1 MTHKIN
7 NLDVVASSLET
18 EKSELAAELRN
29 VQKSFKGLETEKRNL
44 KENNSAILQEL
55 STAQQQLHDCE
66 VEKNELIEQ
75 IANVSN
81 TEDNDRK
88 ANAIVIYDS
97 ISQSLKDNLSHPN
110 MVFEYLHLD
119 LQNPKNVTMKLQ
131 NADLV
136 VFALGGKLIEEGV
149 KGLTA
154 YKMLTDVLN
163 NLENQV
169 YVITLPPMALK
180 GVSSQI
186 SLFNYKLNKMTQ
198 TERLHVL
205 DIPFLGITKDQVLDA
220 RNTYA
225 NAIMELINQEIRKI
239 ECLPLPKQPCPP
251 STSVST
257 ESYEVTALVEIQSQ
271 HIGKII
277 GKSGSN
283 ITRIRREHKVNIA
296 VGRWSEPKRDNRD
309 DYAPVMDAVCVTGLS
324 NDVRNATLRILDL
337 TSVEG
342 PSDPKR
348 KKST

>member
-1 MTHKIN
+1 MSDQEDTQVFTLDDEEQMERPLPGNANESQATPPEGQTNDSAGGDISKTKGRPRGSSSKSKAQTKDAKYNELKVMFDALSDERDSLLEKKRHLKQDYTDLKAQLDNQIYVNNAQTREIQNLKATNVQLTHKIN

-29 VQKSFKGLETEKRNL
+29 VQKSVKGLETEKRNL

-66 VEKNELIEQ
+66 VEKSELIEQ

-149 KGLTA
+149 KGLSA
-154 YKMLTDVLN
+154 YKLRTDVLY

-186 SLFNYKLNKMTQ
+186 SLFNYK
-198 TERLHVL
+198 
-205 DIPFLGITKDQVLDA
+205 
-220 RNTYA
+220 
-225 NAIMELINQEIRKI
+225 
-239 ECLPLPKQPCPP
+239 
-251 STSVST
+251 
-257 ESYEVTALVEIQSQ
+257 
-271 HIGKII
+271 
-277 GKSGSN
+277 
-283 ITRIRREHKVNIA
+283 
-296 VGRWSEPKRDNRD
+296 
-309 DYAPVMDAVCVTGLS
+309 
-324 NDVRNATLRILDL
+324 
-337 TSVEG
+337 
-342 PSDPKR
+342 
-348 KKST
+348 